1 MATPQQ
7 VRRRGRWS
15 LVLGTIFAF
24 AAFAAVAYADN
35 VQNDV
40 AASTGIVTVTAGGS
54 GSSVGY
60 RINANNGD
68 DENGCNAS
76 VASPATVTP
85 SGVPVGVTSSPS
97 SQQFT
102 SCANTYQYITFT
114 AGPSVAPGD
123 YPIGATVTD
132 SGAGSYNTSPANF
145 TLRVVAPADT
155 TPPSVQ
161 ANVAPLPNL
170 DGWNNGTPVQ
180 LTWTISDAQ
189 SATSIVSGCVNETF
203 SSETAGETRSCTA
216 SSAGGQTTQSV
227 TIKIDA
233 TSPLISSITGG
244 YVSGSWTNQN
254 VTISFGCADTG
265 SVASGIKTNTI
276 TGGGTYSA
284 ETAGTTVSSSGSCVD
299 FAGNAAS
306 GASVSVKIDK
316 TKPLIT
322 ANTDGYVSGSWTNQ
336 DVTISFGCADTGS
349 VASGIETDT
358 VTGGDTYPAETGG
371 TTVTSSGSCVD
382 KAGNAADAASVSVKI
397 DKTKPLISA
406 NTGTYVPGTWT
417 NQNVTVA
424 FSCADTGFVQSG
436 LESHTVGGGGTI
448 SSESATAAGTDV
460 TNSGSCADRAGNAA
474 VAKTVNVKIDKT
486 APSVTCNTAVF
497 GPSLGSVTAT
507 VSDPLS
513 GAKTATVSGAAT
525 SPNGGTVALTGEDN
539 AGNQTAASCAYHV
552 VRGGFL
558 APIDSPPVL
567 NVAKWGRVVP
577 VKFGLIYDGVA
588 VSDPGAS
595 VALVGAKINCTS
607 QAQDA
612 VEVYEAAGSA
622 NSGSAF
628 RYTDPHWTYNLDTGG
643 FAVNA
648 CYRLDVQYLGVI
660 AGSYLLK
667 VTK

>member
-1 MATPQQ
+1 M
-7 VRRRGRWS
+7 S
-15 LVLGTIFAF
+15 LIFGTLFAF
-24 AAFAAVAYADN
+24 VAFAAVAYADN

-54 GSSVGY
+54 GSLVGY
-60 RINANNGD
+60 RINSNNGD
-68 DENGCNAS
+68 GESGCNAS

-85 SGVPVGVTSSPS
+85 TGMPLGVTTSPS

-102 SCANTYQYITFT
+102 SCANTYQYITFS
-114 AGPSVAPGD
+114 AGSSVAPGD
-123 YPIGATVTD
+123 YPIGAAVSD
-132 SGAGSYNTSPANF
+132 SGVGTYNTSPANF

-161 ANVAPLPNL
+161 ANVTPLPNL

-189 SATSIVSGCVNETF
+189 STTSIVDGCASETF
-203 SSETAGETRSCTA
+203 SSETSGETRSCTA

-233 TSPLISSITGG
+233 TNPLVSAITG
-244 YVSGSWTNQN
+244 
-254 VTISFGCADTG
+254 
-265 SVASGIKTNTI
+265 
-276 TGGGTYSA
+276 
-284 ETAGTTVSSSGSCVD
+284 
-299 FAGNAAS
+299 
-306 GASVSVKIDK
+306 
-316 TKPLIT
+316 
-322 ANTDGYVSGSWTNQ
+322 GYVSGSWTNQ

-349 VASGIETDT
+349 LASGIKTNTITGGGTYSVETAGTTVSSSGSCVDFAGNSASGASVSVKIDKTKPLISASTGGYVSGSWTNQDVTVSFGCADTGTVASGIDTDT
-358 VTGGDTYPAETGG
+358 ITGGGTYSAETGG
-371 TTVTSSGSCVD
+371 TTVASSGSCVD
-382 KAGNAADAASVSVKI
+382 YAGNAADAASVSVKI

-406 NTGTYVPGTWT
+406 STGSYVPGTWT
-417 NQNVTVA
+417 NQDVAVA
-424 FSCADTGFVQSG
+424 FGCADTGLVQSG
-436 LESHTVGGGGTI
+436 IESHTVGGGGTI
-448 SSESATAAGTDV
+448 SSESATAAGTAV
-460 TNSGSCADRAGNAA
+460 TNTGSCADRAGNTAD
-474 VAKTVNVKIDKT
+474 AKTVNVKIDKT
-486 APSVTCNTAVF
+486 APIVTCNTAIF

-525 SPNGGTVALTGEDN
+525 NQNGGTVALIGEDN
-539 AGNQTAASCAYHV
+539 AGNQTPASCAYHV

-577 VKFGLIYDGVA
+577 VKFSLIYDGVP
-588 VSDPGAS
+588 VSDPNAN
-595 VALVGAKINCTS
+595 VALVGAKVNCTT
-607 QAQDA
+607 QGQDA
-612 VEVYEAAGSA
+612 VEVYEAAGAA

-643 FAVNA
+643 FAINA
-648 CYRLDVQYLGVI
+648 CYRLDVKYLDAT